1 MLCRFLQE
9 YRLFLEE
16 DLKRL
21 LEKYSPLSL
30 IFDCQMVLY
39 PVKIEMLEVEIK
51 RIALILGVCLFLDA
65 MWLGYQGKYHAE
77 LFAQIQKS
85 PLTIRFLPA
94 LAVYILIALAV
105 WYFVFQV
112 PATSVS
118 TNPAKAFVIGATL
131 GFSMYGLYDLT
142 NYATLKGYTLQ
153 MTLTDMAWG
162 TFLCGTAAGVTAYL
176 LK

>member
-1 MLCRFLQE
+1 M
-9 YRLFLEE
+9 
-16 DLKRL
+16 DLLDVKRMG
-21 LEKYSPLSL
+21 L
-30 IFDCQMVLY
+30 IV
-39 PVKIEMLEVEIK
+39 
-51 RIALILGVCLFLDA
+51 GVCLFLDLV
-65 MWLGYQGKYHAE
+65 WLTARGEYHSR
-77 LFAQIQKS
+77 LFAEIQKS

-112 PATSVS
+112 AATSVARD
-118 TNPAKAFVIGATL
+118 PAKAFAVGATL

-142 NYATLKGYTLQ
+142 NYATLKGYTLE
-153 MTLTDMAWG
+153 MTVVDMAWG

>member
-1 MLCRFLQE
+1 M
-9 YRLFLEE
+9 
-16 DLKRL
+16 DLLDVKRMG
-21 LEKYSPLSL
+21 L
-30 IFDCQMVLY
+30 IV
-39 PVKIEMLEVEIK
+39 
-51 RIALILGVCLFLDA
+51 GVCLFLDLV
-65 MWLGYQGKYHAE
+65 WLTARGEYHSR
-77 LFAQIQKS
+77 LFAEIQKS

-112 PATSVS
+112 ATTSVARD
-118 TNPAKAFVIGATL
+118 PAKAFAVGATL

-142 NYATLKGYTLQ
+142 NYATLKGYTLE
-153 MTLTDMAWG
+153 MTVVDMAWG

>member
-1 MLCRFLQE
+1 MFWLTARGE
-9 YRLFLEE
+9 YHT
-16 DLKRL
+16 K
-21 LEKYSPLSL
+21 L
-30 IFDCQMVLY
+30 IA
-39 PVKIEMLEVEIK
+39 EV
-51 RIALILGVCLFLDA
+51 
-65 MWLGYQGKYHAE
+65 
-77 LFAQIQKS
+77 QKS

-112 PATSVS
+112 AATSVARD
-118 TNPAKAFVIGATL
+118 PAKAFAVGATL

-142 NYATLKGYTLQ
+142 NYATLKGYTLE
-153 MTLTDMAWG
+153 MTVVDMAWG

>member
-1 MLCRFLQE
+1 
-9 YRLFLEE
+9 
-16 DLKRL
+16 
-21 LEKYSPLSL
+21 
-30 IFDCQMVLY
+30 
-39 PVKIEMLEVEIK
+39 MLEAKDLTQIG
-51 RIALILGVCLFLDA
+51 LLLGVCLFLDLF
-65 MWLGYQGKYHAE
+65 WLTARGEYHTK
-77 LFAQIQKS
+77 LFAEVQKS

-142 NYATLKGYTLQ
+142 NLATLKGYTLE

>member
-1 MLCRFLQE
+1 M
-9 YRLFLEE
+9 
-16 DLKRL
+16 DL
-21 LEKYSPLSL
+21 LE
-30 IFDCQMVLY
+30 V
-39 PVKIEMLEVEIK
+39 K
-51 RIALILGVCLFLDA
+51 RIALILGVCLFLDLF
-65 MWLGYQGKYHAE
+65 WLTARGEYHTKLIAE
-77 LFAQIQKS
+77 VQKS

-112 PATSVS
+112 ADTSVAK
-118 TNPAKAFVIGATL
+118 NPAKAFGVGATL

-142 NYATLKGYTLQ
+142 NYATLKGYTLE
-153 MTLTDMAWG
+153 MTLVDMAWG

>member
-1 MLCRFLQE
+1 MVT
-9 YRLFLEE
+9 
-16 DLKRL
+16 DLKQ
-21 LEKYSPLSL
+21 
-30 IFDCQMVLY
+30 IG
-39 PVKIEMLEVEIK
+39 
-51 RIALILGVCLFLDA
+51 LILGVCLFLDA
-65 MWLGYQGKYHAE
+65 LWLGYQGEYHAK
-77 LFAQIQKS
+77 LFAEIQKS

-94 LAVYILIALAV
+94 LAVYILIALAI
-105 WYFVFQV
+105 WFFVFQL
-112 PATSVS
+112 PANSIAK
-118 TNPAKAFVIGATL
+118 NPAKAFVVGATL